1 MVTAIGREGG
11 GERAADALLD
21 LGGRR
26 ERPMRDFAQDGPVQ
40 RSDVGW

>member
-1 MVTAIGREGG
+1 MMVTAIAIGGEGEGG

-26 ERPMRDFAQDGPVQ
+26 ERPMRDFAQNGPV
-40 RSDVGW
+40 